1 MFVLELAGTGSNRL
15 ACFVVQAKSEG
26 NETVRSILEKD
37 HKEQKVCERVCDCH
51 SMVVAQYVWFVF
63 FACLLQRVFDALFS
77 EEEHKRLLKSGD
89 VRLSYKA
96 MQGALMIFLYRCA
109 HSITTVPTVRRHSR
123 QSLSVVV

>member
-1 MFVLELAGTGSNRL
+1 MGVWGVFVLELAGTGSNRL

-51 SMVVAQYVWFVF
+51 SMVVAQYVQFVF
-63 FACLLQRVFDALFS
+63 CACFLQRVFDALFS

-109 HSITTVPTVRRHSR
+109 HSITQLHL
-123 QSLSVVV
+123 Q

>member
-37 HKEQKVCERVCDCH
+37 HKEQKVCEGVCDCH

-109 HSITTVPTVRRHSR
+109 HSITTVPTVRRRSR